1 MNQEKIDQLLERY
14 GRNECTAE
22 ELTALHEWYR
32 QLETNPGPPF
42 ADAGAATQMQAQ
54 LWEQIRSASQPAH
67 PTRPPARVFRLPVWA
82 KAAAIAIILAGT
94 AFWLVQTNSPKTT
107 TAPLAEQKTISI
119 PYGATKKLQLP
130 DGTEVWLNAGSELQ
144 YAADFNTSHRTV
156 QLSGEAFF
164 DVKKDAERPF
174 IIHTGKMNIRVIGT
188 AFNVKA
194 YPEDKTSETSL
205 IRGAIEVT
213 MQGDPKKKFL
223 LHPNEKIVF
232 PNRPLPGSHELA
244 ALEREGYAL
253 SNVSINPVDSTVV
266 ETAWTNN
273 RLAFMNE
280 RFGDIAQQL
289 ERKFEVKL
297 HFEDNT
303 AAGLRFT
310 ATFENED
317 IRETLEALQYSLP
330 FKFRI
335 DKKDIYITR

>member
-1 MNQEKIDQLLERY
+1 MNQERIDQLLTLY
-14 GRNECTAE
+14 GRNECSTE
-22 ELTALHEWYR
+22 ELAELHAWYQ
-32 QLETNPGPPF
+32 QLETNQASPF
-42 ADAGAATQMQAQ
+42 TDAKAAAQMQAQ
-54 LWEQIRSASQPAH
+54 LWEQLHTARQ
-67 PTRPPARVFRLPVWA
+67 PARVFRLPVWA
-82 KAAAIAIILAGT
+82 KVAAVALILAGA
-94 AFWLVQTNSPKTT
+94 AFWLIQANTSKTT
-107 TAPLAEQKTISI
+107 TPLAVAPEPKKISI
-119 PYGATKKLQLP
+119 PYGATKKIHLP
-130 DGTEVWLNAGSELQ
+130 DGTEVLLNAGSELQ

-174 IIHTGKMNIRVIGT
+174 IINTGKMNIRVLGT

-194 YPEDKTSETSL
+194 YPEDKTSEASL
-205 IRGAIEVT
+205 IRGAIEVS
-213 MQGDPKKKFL
+213 MHGDPKKKFIL
-223 LHPNEKIVF
+223 RPNEKIVF
-232 PNRPLPGSHELA
+232 PNNTLPGSNELV
-244 ALEREGYAL
+244 ALQREGYAL
-253 SNVSINPVDSTVV
+253 SNVSINPVDNSVI

-297 HFEDNT
+297 HFEDST

-310 ATFENED
+310 ATFEDED

-330 FKFRI
+330 FNFRI

>member
-1 MNQEKIDQLLERY
+1 MNQERIDQLLTLY
-14 GRNECTAE
+14 GRNECSTE
-22 ELTALHEWYR
+22 ELAELHKWYQ
-32 QLETNPGPPF
+32 QLDTNQAPPF
-42 ADAGAATQMQAQ
+42 TDDKAAAQLQAQ
-54 LWEQIRSASQPAH
+54 LWEQLKTAR
-67 PTRPPARVFRLPVWA
+67 RPARVFRLPVWA
-82 KAAAIAIILAGT
+82 RVAAVALVLAGA
-94 AFWLVQTNSPKTT
+94 AFWLIRTNSSKINT
-107 TAPLAEQKTISI
+107 PLAVRSAPKKISI
-119 PYGATKKLQLP
+119 PYGATKKIQLP
-130 DGTEVWLNAGSELQ
+130 DGTEVWLNAGSELL

-174 IIHTGKMNIRVIGT
+174 IINTGKMSIRVLGT

-194 YPEDKTSETSL
+194 YPEDKTSEASL
-205 IRGAIEVT
+205 IRGAIEVS
-213 MQGDPKKKFL
+213 MHGDPKKKFIL
-223 LHPNEKIVF
+223 RPNEKIVF
-232 PNRPLPGSHELA
+232 PNRPLPGSNDLE
-244 ALEREGYAL
+244 ALQREGYAL

-280 RFGDIAQQL
+280 RFMDIAQQL

-297 HFEDNT
+297 HFEDST

-310 ATFENED
+310 ATFEDEG

-330 FKFRI
+330 FNFRI

>member
-1 MNQEKIDQLLERY
+1 MNQERIDKLLELY

-22 ELTALHEWYR
+22 DLAALHQWYQ
-32 QLETNPGPPF
+32 QLETNEALPF
-42 ADAGAATQMQAQ
+42 TDTRGETQLQAQ
-54 LWEQIRSASQPAH
+54 LWEQINAARQP
-67 PTRPPARVFRLPVWA
+67 PRVFRLPVWA
-82 KAAAIAIILAGT
+82 KVAAMAVVLAGA
-94 AFWLVQTNSPKTT
+94 AFWLVQRNQPTPQLAVQ
-107 TAPLAEQKTISI
+107 TAQKKIAI
-119 PYGATKKLQLP
+119 PYGTTKKFELP
-130 DGTEVWLNAGSELQ
+130 DGTQVSLNAGSELQ
-144 YAADFNTSHRTV
+144 YAADFNTNHRTV
-156 QLSGEAFF
+156 QLSGEAYF

-174 IIHTGKMNIRVIGT
+174 IINTGKMSIRVLGT

-205 IRGAIEVT
+205 IRGMIEVS
-213 MQGDPKKKFL
+213 MNNDPKKKFIL
-223 LHPNEKIVF
+223 RPNEKIVF
-232 PNRPLPGSHELA
+232 PNEALPVAGNHDLEEL
-244 ALEREGYAL
+244 RQEGYAI
-253 SNVSINPVDSTVV
+253 SNVSINPVDNSVI

-297 HFEDNT
+297 HFEDST

-317 IRETLEALQYSLP
+317 VRQTLEALQYSLP

-335 DKKDIYITR
+335 EKKDIYITR